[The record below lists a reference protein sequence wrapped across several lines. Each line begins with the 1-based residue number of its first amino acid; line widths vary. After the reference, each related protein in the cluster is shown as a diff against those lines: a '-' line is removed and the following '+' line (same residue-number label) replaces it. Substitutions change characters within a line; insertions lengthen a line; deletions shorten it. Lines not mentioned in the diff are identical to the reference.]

1 LTPSRGAPTDAV
13 TLEVLRSRLA
23 AIAEEGALT
32 IERTACN
39 PVIAES
45 RDCSCTL
52 LDAEAQLMIGGGA
65 VAHHFGVC
73 DHAVQSSIAIHG
85 DSLAPGDVF
94 IANDPHNGGGLHYQ
108 DVVVQRPVF
117 VEGRIV
123 GWAVN
128 SGHMMDMG
136 GMAFGSWAPAA
147 TECYQE
153 ALRLPP
159 VRLFRAGVEER
170 DVWSILRNNIRVS
183 NLVEMDIRSLVAGS
197 QVAHDKMAQLAA
209 LMGAQRFI
217 DAVRALRDRTEAEMR
232 RRISLL
238 EDGEYSMTTWTEW
251 GDELYKVPCR
261 LTIDGDRMHFDF
273 EGAAP
278 QTNHFFNSKT
288 HIIRAILVSD
298 VTDVLAHDL
307 PLSAGLFAPISLNC
321 PDGTV
326 VNSRPPA
333 PTASAHFDVALNA
346 SMAAQQCVMM
356 AIAASGRDA
365 PGRHLLS
372 GPVSPS
378 CMGLHTWSYQTG
390 AGTPDGW
397 LMLDGAMAGGSAG
410 HDRDGY
416 DLFSFMV
423 ARKAIIEA
431 VDVELFES
439 RYPAL
444 VLEKRPR
451 PGASGA
457 GRRRAGA
464 GCQMAYRPYGVA
476 QLTGVMLGMREW
488 LPLPGFAGG
497 MPGANTEFAIRRSD
511 GSRDIVS
518 GHAGDVVLEADEV
531 FEFRLGSGGGW
542 GDPLDRDS
550 GAVARDV
557 RQGRLTTPEAA
568 RVYGVVIGSDGTA
581 DAASTE
587 RRRTELLLGRL
598 SNAAPA
604 LKPLLQSLPAA
615 RSMPGSG
622 LPFYP
627 GVEQQG
633 AVAYAAASGSA
644 LALAPDH
651 WTDGCPTLDELRGR
665 LLIRSYLDPLTGRVL
680 LVDAL
685 PQGETRTINS
695 SPKRWTY
702 CRVSSTQP
710 ASGPPPAAAI
720 PTSGSPGT

>member
-1 LTPSRGAPTDAV
+1 MTAQSTAAVDAV
-13 TLEVLRSRLA
+13 TLEVLRTRLA

-32 IERTACN
+32 IERTACS

-52 LDAEAQLMIGGGA
+52 LDRDAQLIIGGGA

-73 DHAVQSSIAIHG
+73 DHAVQSTIAIHG
-85 DSLAPGDVF
+85 DTLAPGDVF

-117 VEGRIV
+117 AEGRIV
-123 GWAVN
+123 AWAVN

-136 GMAFGSWAPAA
+136 GMAFGSWSPAA

-159 VRLFRAGVEER
+159 VRLFRAGIEAR
-170 DVWSILRNNIRVS
+170 DVWAILRNNVRVS
-183 NLVEMDIRSLVAGS
+183 PLVEMDIRSLVAGS
-197 QVAHDKMAQLAA
+197 QVAHDKLVQMASA
-209 LMGAQRFI
+209 MGPQRFI
-217 DAVRALRDRTEAEMR
+217 DAVRMLRERTEREMR

-251 GDELYKVPCR
+251 NDELYKVPCR
-261 LTIDGDRMHFDF
+261 LTIDGDRMLVDFD
-273 EGAAP
+273 GAAP
-278 QTNHFFNSKT
+278 QTNHFFNSKA
-288 HIIRAILVSD
+288 HIIRAIVVSD
-298 VTDVLAHDL
+298 ITDVLAHDL
-307 PLSAGLFAPISLNC
+307 PLSAGLFAPITLHC
-321 PDGTV
+321 PEGTV

-356 AIAASGRDA
+356 AIAASGADA

-372 GPVSPS
+372 GPVAPS
-378 CMGLHTWSYQTG
+378 CMGLHTWSYQTP

-444 VLEKRPR
+444 VVEKRPR
-451 PGASGA
+451 PGAAGA
-457 GRRRAGA
+457 GRYRAGA
-464 GCQMAYRPYGVA
+464 GSQMAYKPYGVE

-497 MPGANTEFAIRRSD
+497 MPGANTEFAIRRAD
-511 GSRDIVS
+511 GRRDIVS
-518 GHAGDVVLEADEV
+518 GHAGGVVLNAEEV
-531 FEFRLGSGGGW
+531 FEFRLGSGGGL
-542 GDPLDRDS
+542 GDPLDREAAD
-550 GAVARDV
+550 VVRDV
-557 RQGRLTTPEAA
+557 RQGRLTAPEASS
-568 RVYGVVIGSDGTA
+568 VYGVIIGSNGAA
-581 DAASTE
+581 DVASTE
-587 RRRTELLLGRL
+587 QRRAELSRTRL
-598 SNAAPA
+598 SMAVPA
-604 LKPLLQSLPAA
+604 TKPLAQSSHASRGA
-615 RSMPGSG
+615 PGSG
-622 LPFYP
+622 LPLYP
-627 GVEQQG
+627 GVEQKG
-633 AVAYAAASGSA
+633 SIAYAVSSGAA

-651 WTDGCPTLDELRGR
+651 WTDGCPTIDELRGPR
-665 LLIRSYLDPLTGRVL
+665 LQIRSYLDPLTGRL
-680 LVDAL
+680 LFVDAL
-685 PQGETRTINS
+685 PRGEERTINT
-695 SPKRWTY
+695 SPKRWV
-702 CRVSSTQP
+702 CAGKSTF
-710 ASGPPPAAAI
+710 AAA
-720 PTSGSPGT
+720 

>member
-1 LTPSRGAPTDAV
+1 MTAQSTAAVDAV
-13 TLEVLRSRLA
+13 TLEVLRTRLA

-32 IERTACN
+32 IERTACS

-52 LDAEAQLMIGGGA
+52 LDTDAQLIIGGGA

-73 DHAVQSSIAIHG
+73 DHAVQSTIAIHG
-85 DSLAPGDVF
+85 DTLAPGDVF

-117 VEGRIV
+117 AEGRIV
-123 GWAVN
+123 AWAVN

-136 GMAFGSWAPAA
+136 GMAFGSWSPAA

-159 VRLFRAGVEER
+159 VRLFRAGIEAR
-170 DVWSILRNNIRVS
+170 DVWAILRNNIRVS
-183 NLVEMDIRSLVAGS
+183 SLVEMDIRSLVAGS
-197 QVAHDKMAQLAA
+197 QVAHDKLVQMASA
-209 LMGAQRFI
+209 MGPQRFI
-217 DAVRALRDRTEAEMR
+217 DAVRMLRERTEREMR

-251 GDELYKVPCR
+251 NDELYKVPCR
-261 LTIDGDRMHFDF
+261 LTIDGDRMLVDFD
-273 EGAAP
+273 GAAP
-278 QTNHFFNSKT
+278 QTNHFFNSKA
-288 HIIRAILVSD
+288 HIIRAIVVSD
-298 VTDVLAHDL
+298 ITDVLAHDL
-307 PLSAGLFAPISLNC
+307 PLSAGLFAPITLHC
-321 PDGTV
+321 PEGTV

-356 AIAASGRDA
+356 AIAASGADA

-372 GPVSPS
+372 GPVAPS
-378 CMGLHTWSYQTG
+378 CMGLHTWSYQTP

-451 PGASGA
+451 PGAAGA
-457 GRRRAGA
+457 GRYRAGA
-464 GCQMAYRPYGVA
+464 GSQMAYKPYGVE

-497 MPGANTEFAIRRSD
+497 MPGANTEFAIRRAD
-511 GSRDIVS
+511 GRRDIVP
-518 GHAGDVVLEADEV
+518 GHAGGVVLNAEEV
-531 FEFRLGSGGGW
+531 FEFRLGSGGGL
-542 GDPLDRDS
+542 GDPLDREAAD
-550 GAVARDV
+550 VVRDV
-557 RQGRLTTPEAA
+557 RQGRLTAPEASS
-568 RVYGVVIGSDGTA
+568 VYGVIIGSNGVA
-581 DAASTE
+581 DVASTE
-587 RRRTELLLGRL
+587 QRRAELSRTRL
-598 SNAAPA
+598 SMAVPA
-604 LKPLLQSLPAA
+604 TKPLVQAA
-615 RSMPGSG
+615 HASRGVPGSG
-622 LPFYP
+622 LPLYP
-627 GVEQQG
+627 GVEHKG
-633 AVAYAAASGSA
+633 SIAYAVSSGAA

-651 WTDGCPTLDELRGR
+651 WTDGCPTIDELRGPR
-665 LLIRSYLDPLTGRVL
+665 LLIRSYLDPLTGRML
-680 LVDAL
+680 FVDAL
-685 PQGETRTINS
+685 PRGEERTINT
-695 SPKRWTY
+695 SPKRWV
-702 CRVSSTQP
+702 CAGKS
-710 ASGPPPAAAI
+710 AFAAA
-720 PTSGSPGT
+720 